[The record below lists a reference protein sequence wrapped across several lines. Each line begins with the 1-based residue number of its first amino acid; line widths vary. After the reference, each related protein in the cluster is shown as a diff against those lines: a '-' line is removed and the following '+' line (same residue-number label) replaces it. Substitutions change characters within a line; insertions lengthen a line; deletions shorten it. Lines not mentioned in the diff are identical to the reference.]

1 MLKRHFM
8 FLSLCVSC
16 LLLLAACST
25 DSNTNSAP
33 ATNAPATNNANAG
46 KASATNTATPAA
58 TAPASTATSGDKI
71 GVPECDDYL
80 AKYES
85 CVSSKVPEAA
95 RAQYQSTLAT
105 TRKSWRD
112 LAANPQTKAS
122 LAQACKTATETARQT
137 MKAIG
142 CEF

>member
-8 FLSLCVSC
+8 TLAICVSYA
-16 LLLLAACST
+16 LLLIACGGT
-25 DSNTNSAP
+25 SNTNNAP
-33 ATNAPATNNANAG
+33 ATNAPATNANAG
-46 KASATNTATPAA
+46 TAAATA
-58 TAPASTATSGDKI
+58 TAPASTTASTGENI

-80 AKYES
+80 AKYET

-95 RAQYQSTLAT
+95 RAQYQSTLAQ

-122 LAQACKTATETARQT
+122 LAAACKTATESARQT

>member
-1 MLKRHFM
+1 MLKRNYVTLAFCLSCA
-8 FLSLCVSC
+8 FLLI
-16 LLLLAACST
+16 ACGGY
-25 DSNTNSAP
+25 SNSNNAP
-33 ATNAPATNNANAG
+33 AASNNAGKAATNAAAPSTNAPA
-46 KASATNTATPAA
+46 S
-58 TAPASTATSGDKI
+58 STAAADKI

-85 CVSSKVPEAA
+85 CVSSKVPAAA
-95 RAQYQSTLAT
+95 RAQYETTLAQ

-122 LAQACKTATETARQT
+122 LAQACKTATESARAT
-137 MKAIG
+137 MKAVG

>member
-1 MLKRHFM
+1 MSKRSYII
-8 FLSLCVSC
+8 LTLCVSC
-16 LLLLAACST
+16 TLVLIACGGT
-25 DSNTNSAP
+25 TNTNYAP
-33 ATNAPATNNANAG
+33 ATNAPAGNTNAG
-46 KASATNTATPAA
+46 KAATNTATPASTTAA
-58 TAPASTATSGDKI
+58 TGDKI

-80 AKYES
+80 DKYET

-95 RAQYQSTLAT
+95 RAQYQSTLAQ

-122 LAQACKTATETARQT
+122 LAAACKTATESARQS
-137 MKAIG
+137 MKTLG